1 MVSNLNDSDKH
12 FTYFTNAKINYH
24 LGEYKLGLE
33 QINSAINSINNI
45 PDFESEKNYV
55 EYLQIRA
62 SFFQILKNTKLA
74 LQDLE
79 KCIYSKSITPNL
91 KARSYAV
98 MADIYFSMGNKA
110 QSLQLA
116 NKIREEPFANDIS
129 KLYIAKSYLIASR
142 IFSEEAQLK
151 KRLEYERLALYIY
164 KEEKS
169 LLGITSTQSN
179 ISHTLKLLGKYQEA
193 LDILAEAEQEN
204 KTLKNKYIS
213 ATIQL
218 NKAENYAG
226 LKDFTNALP
235 LFNSSRK
242 AFSKL
247 EIHEGVS
254 ESYLEESKLHFNQKN
269 TTKAIELAKAS
280 IEVSKKENLT
290 DLEQQAYLHLH
301 NIYKKTKDLNNA
313 LVYYE
318 KYSNLKYNTVKKDKI
333 ESDKNLK
340 IQFEI
345 DNSKDNKTLKETKLK
360 LTKAEDKNA
369 TLTIALIVLSC
380 LSVIII
386 FYLIFKKKRN

>member
-1 MVSNLNDSDKH
+1 
-12 FTYFTNAKINYH
+12 
-24 LGEYKLGLE
+24 
-33 QINSAINSINNI
+33 
-45 PDFESEKNYV
+45 
-55 EYLQIRA
+55 
-62 SFFQILKNTKLA
+62 
-74 LQDLE
+74 
-79 KCIYSKSITPNL
+79 
-91 KARSYAV
+91 